1 MWLTLT
7 NINHKPQLCIDH
19 PGLDIGS
26 AIRRKMSRNRSFPVL
41 IIALVISIVLG
52 ALTTREASA
61 LSANDGFNPGAN
73 LEVKTIALQSTGK
86 ILVGGLF
93 TELAGVARNR
103 IGRLNPDGSLDTGF
117 NPNADAAVNVIV
129 VQPDDRILV
138 GGNYTNLAGTSRQ
151 YLARLNADGSN
162 QASFSVRTSAQVHV
176 ITLQADGRILVGG
189 EFTQVL
195 VGASG
200 FYDRLRIMRLN
211 TDGTMDNSFDPDFN
225 GTVYAIAVQADG
237 RILVGG
243 DFSMVNGQSRNNIVR
258 LNKDGSIDTTFSAST
273 AGSVRAVA
281 VQLDGR
287 VLIGGTFSIVNV
299 TTTRPGFARLYR
311 NGALDFSVNMDLA
324 GGNSDIFSLA
334 VQADGKVLIGGNF
347 ESLKTEPR
355 TRIGRMNPDGTLDM
369 DFIPSLGGLP
379 GIQVSTIAVQP
390 DGKILLGGTFTQSGG
405 LSYLRIM
412 RCYPDGS
419 TEQALNTVANNLI
432 NAIAIQA
439 DGGSLVGGNFTSLD
453 SVLHYGL
460 GRILPG
466 GMVDHDFDAGMD
478 GAVYALAVQSDGKI
492 LVGGDFSLLNTET
505 RHNLGRLN
513 ADGTLD
519 TTFATY
525 VNGPVYAIVVDPNG
539 RIIIGGDFTTVGSTA
554 TENLARLN
562 TNGTVDNKDFETFS
576 FGTGGKVY
584 TLAWQNGKIL
594 VGGVFW
600 SINGNTSINHLARVS
615 NYGVLET
622 AYNPCPNNTVR
633 TILPLSDGAH
643 LIGGDFNQMGVSG
656 SQVTKSRL
664 AKIASDGTLVTSFEG
679 YANSSVYT
687 MVEQDDGKIVVG
699 GLFTLLSGIGRNYLG
714 RFNANGTLDGSFNPG
729 ANASV
734 LGLAIQS
741 DGKLITVGNF
751 SNLAGSART
760 FIGRLSVDQP
770 TGQSLTA
777 DRGKVTWLCSGPGPE
792 FWWVNFEFSNDGINF
807 GYPAGGYR
815 VEGGWVT
822 DDLGLQ
828 FDENIYVRIRGYTG
842 GANANGSNWFVE
854 TIWNIYLPTIKTYLP
869 LIFK

>member
-1 MWLTLT
+1 MR
-7 NINHKPQLCIDH
+7 NKKFH
-19 PGLDIGS
+19 P
-26 AIRRKMSRNRSFPVL
+26 
-41 IIALVISIVLG
+41 VIVMAMIVSILLS
-52 ALTTREASA
+52 ALTPKTVSA

-93 TELAGVARNR
+93 TQLGGDSRNR
-103 IGRLNPDGSLDTGF
+103 IGRLNPDGSLDTAF
-117 NPNADAAVNVIV
+117 NPNANGEVNVIV

-138 GGNYTNLAGTSRQ
+138 GGSFTSIAGSTRWN
-151 YLARLNADGSN
+151 LARLNSDGTN
-162 QASFSVRTSAQVHV
+162 HGTFNHRTDEQVHT
-176 ITLQADGRILVGG
+176 IALQADGRILVGG
-189 EFTQVL
+189 EFTGIF
-195 VGASG
+195 VGTSP
-200 FYDRLRIMRLN
+200 YDRLHILRLN
-211 TDGTMDNSFDPDFN
+211 ADGTMDNSFKPNFN
-225 GTVYAIAVQADG
+225 GTVYAITVQADG
-237 RILVGG
+237 RIMVGG
-243 DFSMVNGQSRNNIVR
+243 DFSTVNGQSRNNIVR

-281 VQLDGR
+281 VQLDGK

-324 GGNSDIFSLA
+324 GGTQDVFSLA

-355 TRIGRMNPDGTLDM
+355 THIGRMNPDGTLDM

-419 TEQALNTVANNLI
+419 TEQALTTVANNLI
-432 NAIAIQA
+432 NAVAIQP
-439 DGGSLVGGNFTSLD
+439 DGGILVGGNFTSLD

-466 GMVDHDFDAGMD
+466 GMMDHGFVAGMD

-492 LVGGDFSLLNTET
+492 LVGGDFTLLNTET

-519 TTFATY
+519 TAFATF
-525 VNGPVYAIVVDPNG
+525 VNGPVYAFALDQFG
-539 RIIIGGDFTTVGSTA
+539 RIIIGGDFSMVGSTS

-562 TNGTVDNKDFETFS
+562 SDGTVDKTFKTFS
-576 FGTGGKVY
+576 FGTGDKVY
-584 TLAWQNGKIL
+584 AVAYQNGKIL
-594 VGGVFW
+594 VGGDFW
-600 SINGNTSINHLARVS
+600 SINGNTSINHLARVA
-615 NYGVLET
+615 NDGTLEI
-622 AYNPCPNNTVR
+622 AYNPCPNKTVR
-633 TILPLSDGAH
+633 TILPHSDGAH
-643 LIGGDFNQMGVSG
+643 LIGGDFNQLGVSG

-679 YANSSVYT
+679 YANNSVYT
-687 MVEQDDGKIVVG
+687 MVEQADGKIVVG
-699 GLFTLLSGIGRNYLG
+699 GLFTLLSGIVRNYLG
-714 RFNANGTLDGSFNPG
+714 RFNADGSLDSGFNPG

-734 LGLAIQS
+734 LGLAIQP
-741 DGKLITVGNF
+741 DGKIIAVGNF
-751 SNLAGSART
+751 SNLAGSPRT
-760 FIGRLSVDQP
+760 YIGRLSIDQA
-770 TGQSLTA
+770 TNQSLTA
-777 DRGKVTWLCSGPGPE
+777 NTNGTMLTWLRSGPGPE
-792 FWWVNFEFSNDGINF
+792 FWRVTFERSSDGLTF
-807 GYPAGGYR
+807 GTTETGIR
-815 VEGGWVT
+815 VAEGWMM
-822 DDLGLQ
+822 DDLGLP
-828 FDENIYVRIRGYTG
+828 FDENIYYRIRGYTT
-842 GANANGSNWFVE
+842 GANANGSNWYVE
-854 TIWNIYLPTIKTYLP
+854 TIWNLYLRTTKTYLP
-869 LIFK
+869 MIIK